1 MCTNLG
7 VIMKSSYFKTY
18 FLVVV
23 LSILCFPSFSA
34 DNTNNLYTYQ
44 TLNDTMIN
52 IPVADIMVPK
62 GFTAQVTSQWDR
74 LDGSYPGHEVIG
86 LQNADNSVGI
96 YIFTN
101 ESYYQFQNRNAMGF
115 NMPPKQGPDYERRIT
130 LMNYMDSSAVIE
142 VFLNN
147 LGFNNR
153 NLIKNL
159 PPDNNKIQL
168 IKNDLLKQAQIDLQK
183 IHQMNQMARTGMQA
197 SLNGVDVNMSKKQYS
212 VGSGNIEASSC
223 VRTVTNS
230 IGNNTIVTLTTYWEI
245 MYFVVYRANSKEL
258 FDKYYNTYKT
268 VIGNSRIRPE
278 FYFVNLKLKQMNE
291 ERVAKIGAVRS
302 QISLEEQRKMIAK
315 NNPSLTNPEAE
326 SVSDKV
332 MNMWDDV
339 ITERDEYKTLDGRKL
354 KTSMYNETVAQDGDT
369 FYIGNKIGIPSGFKE
384 LSKSY

>member
-1 MCTNLG
+1 
-7 VIMKSSYFKTY
+7 MKSSFCKFC
-18 FLVVV
+18 FLVFLIL
-23 LSILCFPSFSA
+23 LSMPSYSD
-34 DNTNNLYTYQ
+34 DNSLNLYTYQ
-44 TLNDTMIN
+44 TLKDTIIG

-62 GFTAQVTSQWDR
+62 GFTVQINSQWDR

-101 ESYYQFQNRNAMGF
+101 ESYYQFQNRNSIGF
-115 NMPPKQGPDYERRIT
+115 NMPPQQGPDYERRIT
-130 LMNYMDSSAVIE
+130 LMNYMDSSAAIE
-142 VFLNN
+142 VLLNN

-153 NLIKNL
+153 KLIQNL
-159 PPDNNKIQL
+159 PIDNNKIQL
-168 IKNDLLKQAQIDLQK
+168 IRNDFLKQAQIDLQK
-183 IHQMNQMARTGMQA
+183 IHQMNQIARNGMQA

-212 VGSGNIEASSC
+212 VGATNLEACSC

-230 IGNNTIVTLTTYWEI
+230 IGNNMIVTLTTYWEI

-258 FDKYYNTYKT
+258 FDKYYNTYQK

-291 ERVAKIGAVRS
+291 ERVAKIGAIKS
-302 QISLEEQRKMIAK
+302 QISLEEQRKMIAQK
-315 NNPSLTNPEAE
+315 NPSLTNPEAE
-326 SVSDKV
+326 SVSDRV

-369 FYIGNKIGIPSGFKE
+369 FYIGNKTGVPSGFKE

>member
-1 MCTNLG
+1 
-7 VIMKSSYFKTY
+7 MKSINCKINFIAL
-18 FLVVV
+18 FLSMIC
-23 LSILCFPSFSA
+23 LPLYSA
-34 DNTNNLYTYQ
+34 DNSNNIYTYQ
-44 TLNDTMIN
+44 TLKDTMIN
-52 IPVADIMVPK
+52 IPVADIMVPNS
-62 GFTAQVTSQWDR
+62 FTAQVTSQWDR
-74 LDGSYPGHEVIG
+74 LDGSFPGHEVIG

-130 LMNYMDSSAVIE
+130 MMNYMDSSAVIE

-153 NLIKNL
+153 KLIKNL
-159 PPDNNKIQL
+159 PSDNNKIQQ

-183 IHQMNQMARTGMQA
+183 IQQMNKMARNGMQA

-223 VRTVTNS
+223 VRSATNS
-230 IGNNTIVTLTTYWEI
+230 IGNNSIVTITTYWEI

-278 FYFVNLKLKQMNE
+278 FYFVNMKLKQMNE
-291 ERVAKIGAVRS
+291 ERVAKIGAVRA
-302 QISLEEQRKMIAK
+302 QISLEEQRKMIAQ

-326 SVSDKV
+326 SVSDRV

-354 KTSMYNETVAQDGDT
+354 KTSMYNETVAQDGDK
-369 FYIGNKIGIPSGFKE
+369 FYFGKKTEVPNGFKE

>member
-1 MCTNLG
+1 MYINLE
-7 VIMKSSYFKTY
+7 VVMKSSYFKIY
-18 FLVVV
+18 FIVVV
-23 LSILCFPSFSA
+23 LSIFCIPSYSA
-34 DNTNNLYTYQ
+34 DISSNLYTYQ

-74 LDGSYPGHEVIG
+74 LDGSFPGHEVIG

-153 NLIKNL
+153 KLIKNL
-159 PPDNNKIQL
+159 PSDNNKIQQ

-183 IHQMNQMARTGMQA
+183 IQQMNQMARTGMQA

-230 IGNNTIVTLTTYWEI
+230 IGNNTIVTITTYWEI

-278 FYFVNLKLKQMNE
+278 FYFVNMKLKQMNE
-291 ERVAKIGAVRS
+291 ERVAKIGAVRA
-302 QISLEEQRKMIAK
+302 QISLEEQRKMIAQ

-369 FYIGNKIGIPSGFKE
+369 FYIGNKTGVPSGFKE

>member
-1 MCTNLG
+1 
-7 VIMKSSYFKTY
+7 MKSINCKINFIAL
-18 FLVVV
+18 F
-23 LSILCFPSFSA
+23 LSIICLPLYSA
-34 DNTNNLYTYQ
+34 DNSNNIYTYQ
-44 TLNDTMIN
+44 TLKDTMIN
-52 IPVADIMVPK
+52 IPVVDIMVPN

-74 LDGSYPGHEVIG
+74 LDGSFPGHEVIG

-130 LMNYMDSSAVIE
+130 MMNYMDSSAVIE

-153 NLIKNL
+153 KLIKNL
-159 PPDNNKIQL
+159 PSDNNKIQQ
-168 IKNDLLKQAQIDLQK
+168 IKNDLLKQAQIDLHK
-183 IHQMNQMARTGMQA
+183 IQQMNQMARTGMQA
-197 SLNGVDVNMSKKQYS
+197 SLNAVDVNMSKKQYS
-212 VGSGNIEASSC
+212 VGPGNIEASSC

-230 IGNNTIVTLTTYWEI
+230 IGNNSIVTLTTYWEI
-245 MYFVVYRANSKEL
+245 MYFVVYRANTKEL

-278 FYFVNLKLKQMNE
+278 FYFVNMKLKQMND
-291 ERVAKIGAVRS
+291 ERVAKIGAVRA
-302 QISLEEQRKMIAK
+302 QISLEEQRKMIAQ

-326 SVSDKV
+326 SVSDRV

-354 KTSMYNETVAQDGDT
+354 KTSMYNETVAQDGDK
-369 FYIGNKIGIPSGFKE
+369 FYFGKKTEVPNGFKE

>member
-1 MCTNLG
+1 MYINLE
-7 VIMKSSYFKTY
+7 VVMKSSYFKIY
-18 FLVVV
+18 FIVVV
-23 LSILCFPSFSA
+23 LSIFCIPSYSA
-34 DNTNNLYTYQ
+34 DISSNLYTYQ

-74 LDGSYPGHEVIG
+74 LDGSFPGHEVIG

-153 NLIKNL
+153 KLIKNL
-159 PPDNNKIQL
+159 PSDNNKIQQ

-183 IHQMNQMARTGMQA
+183 IQQMNQMARTGMQA

-230 IGNNTIVTLTTYWEI
+230 IGNNTIVTITTYWEI

-278 FYFVNLKLKQMNE
+278 FYFVNMKLKQMND
-291 ERVAKIGAVRS
+291 ERVAKIGAVRA
-302 QISLEEQRKMIAK
+302 QISLEEQRKMIAQ

-369 FYIGNKIGIPSGFKE
+369 FYIGNKTGVPSGFKE

>member
-1 MCTNLG
+1 MYINLE
-7 VIMKSSYFKTY
+7 VVMKSSYFKIY
-18 FLVVV
+18 FIVVV
-23 LSILCFPSFSA
+23 LSIFCIPSYSA
-34 DNTNNLYTYQ
+34 DISSNLYTYQ

-74 LDGSYPGHEVIG
+74 LDGSFPGHEVIG

-153 NLIKNL
+153 KLIKNL
-159 PPDNNKIQL
+159 PSDNNKIQQ

-183 IHQMNQMARTGMQA
+183 IQQMNQMARTGMQA

-230 IGNNTIVTLTTYWEI
+230 IGNNTIVTITTYWEI

-278 FYFVNLKLKQMNE
+278 FYFVNMKLKQTND
-291 ERVAKIGAVRS
+291 ERVAKIGAVRA
-302 QISLEEQRKMIAK
+302 QISLEEQRKMIAQ

-369 FYIGNKIGIPSGFKE
+369 FYIGNKTGVPSGFKE

>member
-1 MCTNLG
+1 
-7 VIMKSSYFKTY
+7 MKSSYFKTY
-18 FLVVV
+18 FLAVV
-23 LSILCFPSFSA
+23 LSILCFPAFSA
-34 DNTNNLYTYQ
+34 DNAKNLYTYQ

-115 NMPPKQGPDYERRIT
+115 NMPQKQGPDYERRIT
-130 LMNYMDSSAVIE
+130 LMNYMDSSSVIE

-168 IKNDLLKQAQIDLQK
+168 IRNDLLKQAQIDLQK
-183 IHQMNQMARTGMQA
+183 IQQMNQMARTGMQA
-197 SLNGVDVNMSKKQYS
+197 SLNRVDVNMSKKQYS

-223 VRTVTNS
+223 VKTVTNS

-278 FYFVNLKLKQMNE
+278 FYFVNLKLKQMND

-302 QISLEEQRKMIAK
+302 QISLEEQRKMIAQ

-326 SVSDKV
+326 SVSDRV

-369 FYIGNKIGIPSGFKE
+369 FYIGNKTGVPSGFKE